1 MPLVRTAPSPSP
13 PPKKAPRVSRKAELE
28 RLGSADAPARRAAAR
43 ALSGV
48 AAAAP
53 ALAARLADE
62 ADPSVREALFASLVA
77 VGGAKAATLVA
88 PFLKSDDAGLRG
100 GALEALQL
108 LDADAVPVVDDLLA
122 DADADLR
129 ILVVEVLRGWP
140 GELATPRLQ
149 RLIEGDPHVNVCG
162 AAVDV
167 ATEVGTDA
175 LLAPLAALRAR
186 FPGEGFLAFA
196 IDIARTRIGGRQA

>member
-1 MPLVRTAPSPSP
+1 MPLLRTASP
-13 PPKKAPRVSRKAELE
+13 PPPPTKAPRVSRKAELE
-28 RLGSADAPARRAAAR
+28 RLGSADATARRGAAR

-62 ADPSVREALFASLVA
+62 ADPSVREALFASLEA
-77 VGGAKAATLVA
+77 VGGTKAATLIA
-88 PFLKSDDAGLRG
+88 PFLKTDDAGLRSL
-100 GALEALQL
+100 ALDALQR

-122 DADADLR
+122 DADADVR

-140 GELATPRLQ
+140 SELATPRL
-149 RLIEGDPHVNVCG
+149 RHLIEADPHVNVCG

-167 ATEVGTDA
+167 ATEVGTEA
-175 LLAPLAALRAR
+175 LLEPLASLRAR
-186 FPGEGFLAFA
+186 FPGEGFLGFA